1 MNENNPICTVD
12 IVFLTLKDA
21 KLHVALFKRAVE
33 PFAGTMALPGG
44 YIHIE
49 EDKDTF
55 AAAMRVLKAKTGV
68 QPAYLEQLQT
78 YSGVARDPRG
88 WSISVAYYA
97 LVDASVIEAGGAAE
111 LKFYPVEKLPRL
123 PFDHKTIV
131 RDAVARVR
139 SKGFYSSLPAHLAG
153 DVFSLPSLQA
163 TYEAVMGEKTN
174 AQSFRRKVLAENFL
188 EKLDELAEYG
198 RGRAADVY
206 RLKPEFRNHL
216 YITRRPFNS

>member
-1 MNENNPICTVD
+1 MNENPICTVD
-12 IVFLTLKDA
+12 VVFLTLKDA
-21 KLHVALFKRAVE
+21 KLHVALFKRTVE
-33 PFAGTMALPGG
+33 PFGGTMALPGG
-44 YIHIE
+44 YIHVE
-49 EDKDTF
+49 EDDDTF

-68 QPAYLEQLQT
+68 QPAYLEQLKT

-97 LVDASVIEAGGAAE
+97 LVDARVIEAGGVEE
-111 LKFYPVEKLPRL
+111 LDFYPVDRLPPL

-131 RDAVARVR
+131 LDAVDRVR

-153 DVFSLPSLQA
+153 EVFSLPSLQA
-163 TYEAVMGEKTN
+163 TYEAVMGETTN

-188 EKLDELAEYG
+188 EKLDELAEFG

-206 RLKPEFRNHL
+206 RLKPEFRTQL